1 VRTPPPGGGVARAE
15 PAPPAHVDRLIV
27 HQFDPARPSPGGIDT
42 CLRGIC
48 RYLPDDLDVAVVG
61 VDTGAGGPDR
71 RIGRWEE
78 HRLAGGRRFWFLPV
92 VALDPADQARRVP
105 HALRLV
111 AALARFRGR
120 LPAADV
126 VHVHR
131 MDSALALRWLL
142 RVPQVYLIHTQ
153 ENGLTGRTSDS
164 FWRFAGRAHQLLER
178 SVVGRARS
186 VVVFNEG
193 YSDVVRRWNP
203 RAVFSPTW
211 YDPAVIQASSDRDP
225 HQVVWVGRLEVP
237 KDPALAVEAFA
248 ELVRA
253 DGAEPW
259 RLDLLGSG
267 TLLETVRAQVA
278 ALPPSISERVRVRG
292 RVAPDE
298 VAASMAAAG
307 VFLMTSHPGYEG
319 YARVLVEA
327 MASGL
332 PAVVTEGSDTGG
344 LVVDDRTGFTC
355 GRDPRELAARV
366 QAAAAL
372 DRSVVRSAVT
382 LLNAPA
388 LIERIFALDGRPL
401 ESEMSS

>member
-1 VRTPPPGGGVARAE
+1 MRRPVPGEAVAGAERTPPTR
-15 PAPPAHVDRLIV
+15 VDRLIV

-48 RYLPDDLDVAVVG
+48 RYLPDDLNVAVVG
-61 VDTGAGGPDR
+61 VDTGAGDPDR
-71 RIGRWEE
+71 RIGRWEQ
-78 HRLAGGRRFWFLPV
+78 HRFADGRRFWFLPV
-92 VALDPADQARRVP
+92 VSLDPADQARRVP

-126 VHVHR
+126 VQVHR

-142 RVPQVYLIHTQ
+142 QVPQVYLIHTQ

-164 FWRFAGRAHQLLER
+164 FWRFAGRAHQFLER
-178 SVVGRARS
+178 SVVSRARN
-186 VVVFNEG
+186 VVVFNEE
-193 YSDVVRRWNP
+193 YTDVVRRWNP

-211 YDPAVIQASSDRDP
+211 YDPAVIQARTDRDP
-225 HQVVWVGRLEVP
+225 YQVLWVGRLEMP
-237 KDPALAVEAFA
+237 KDPSLAVQAFT
-248 ELVRA
+248 ELVRDDLA
-253 DGAEPW
+253 TPW

-267 TLLETVRAQVA
+267 TLLATIRSQVA
-278 ALPPSISERVRVRG
+278 ALPPAVSERIRVRG
-292 RVAPDE
+292 RVAPNE

-332 PAVVTEGSDTGG
+332 PAVVTAGSDTGG
-344 LVVDDRTGFTC
+344 LVVQARTVATC
-355 GRDPRELAARV
+355 GRDPHELAAAV
-366 QAAAAL
+366 QAAVDL
-372 DRSVVRSAVT
+372 DRSVVRSAVS
-382 LLNAPA
+382 LLDAPT
-388 LIERIFALDGRPL
+388 LIERIFALDAQNL
-401 ESEMSS
+401 ESELSA